1 MDEIIEMK
9 YTVREIN
16 KATATTTTAA
26 KKTVQPSHYSA
37 ERITSLGAVNRCKKA
52 HD

>member
-1 MDEIIEMK
+1 MDEIIKMK
-9 YTVREIN
+9 YTVREID
-16 KATATTTTAA
+16 KATATTTAA